1 MRHQAL
7 RVNGA
12 SLHIAE
18 LGEGAPLL
26 LLHGWPEFWL
36 TWEPV
41 MLRLSKRYRLIAPD
55 LRGFGDSDKPSGP
68 FGPADHAADML
79 ALLDALGIRR
89 AGIVGHDVGGCG
101 DAAAC
106 AQSAGARRS
115 TVLFRLRLSGNW
127 AADGRAGSIER
138 DLVSIFPSDGSGTG
152 ARGRLA
158 ADL

>member
-41 MLRLSKRYRLIAPD
+41 MLRLSKRYRLVAPD
-55 LRGFGDSDKPSGP
+55 LRAIAINRTGRSARPITLLICWRCWMRSG
-68 FGPADHAADML
+68 
-79 ALLDALGIRR
+79 
-89 AGIVGHDVGGCG
+89 
-101 DAAAC
+101 
-106 AQSAGARRS
+106 
-115 TVLFRLRLSGNW
+115 
-127 AADGRAGSIER
+127 
-138 DLVSIFPSDGSGTG
+138 
-152 ARGRLA
+152 
-158 ADL
+158 